1 MKLLL
6 IFIYLITS
14 NISYALEKP
23 NIKNLVL
30 SKNPKIYEEV
40 VFKDSNDYDV
50 NLDDFKGKLLILNFW
65 ATWCAPCREEMPSL
79 DDLQSNSNFDNLKIF
94 PINIGQENLSK
105 SDAFFKEIG
114 IQNLEIYFDAP
125 ITLAKKFS
133 LRGVPTTI
141 LFNKKGEEFGRIMGT
156 IDFNNLE
163 FINWL
168 KTFAY
173 LGLDSKEPVTVG
185 SSKVAPRD
193 VLAAVLPNPAK
204 LGHLMHG
211 KTCAG
216 TWVKGTLDGVSRELY
231 LYHVADN
238 ETTMREWG
246 AQAVLWQTAVCP
258 VVALE
263 LLATG
268 VWAGTGVKGPDA
280 FDSVPFLNLLGEY
293 GTHHGMVELGS
304 GLWPS
309 PRPASKPSWDRP
321 VQRPSVR
328 LR

>member
-14 NISYALEKP
+14 NISYAQEKP

-79 DDLQSNSNFDNLKIF
+79 DDLQSNTNFDNLKIF
-94 PINIGQENLSK
+94 PINIGQENFSK
-105 SDAFFKEIG
+105 SDSFFKELG

-141 LFNKKGEEFGRIMGT
+141 LFNKKGEEFGRIMGS
-156 IDFNNLE
+156 IDFNDLE

-168 KTFAY
+168 KQY
-173 LGLDSKEPVTVG
+173 D
-185 SSKVAPRD
+185 
-193 VLAAVLPNPAK
+193 
-204 LGHLMHG
+204 
-211 KTCAG
+211 
-216 TWVKGTLDGVSRELY
+216 
-231 LYHVADN
+231 
-238 ETTMREWG
+238 
-246 AQAVLWQTAVCP
+246 
-258 VVALE
+258 
-263 LLATG
+263 
-268 VWAGTGVKGPDA
+268 
-280 FDSVPFLNLLGEY
+280 
-293 GTHHGMVELGS
+293 
-304 GLWPS
+304 
-309 PRPASKPSWDRP
+309 
-321 VQRPSVR
+321 
-328 LR
+328 